1 MLSSLKIPKQ
11 LLQTIHREL
20 DTGEIITWVEQPI
33 ARFFSAPSIGII
45 LFGIPWTSFALF
57 WMWGALGFQVPN
69 FQKGIQPQH
78 LFALFGVP
86 FVAVGFF
93 MLSSPY
99 WQWQTMRNTVY
110 LITNK
115 RAIIIQG
122 SSSITIRS
130 FPPAQV
136 NDLYRRENP
145 DGSGDVIMSIRNW
158 KDSDGDARREEI
170 GFVGVRRVQQVEKM
184 LKQLAQSALQN
195 NQ

>member
-69 FQKGIQPQH
+69 FQNGIQPEH
-78 LFALFGVP
+78 LFALFGLP
-86 FVAVGFF
+86 FVLIGVL

-110 LITNK
+110 LITDK

-122 SSSITIRS
+122 SSSTTIRS
-130 FPPAQV
+130 FSPDQIK
-136 NDLYRRENP
+136 DLYRRESQ
-145 DGSGDVIMSIRNW
+145 DGSGDIIISVRHW
-158 KDSDGDARREEI
+158 KYSDGDTQREEI

-184 LKQLAQSALQN
+184 LKKLAQSALQN
-195 NQ
+195 N